1 MGVGMV
7 GVDVGFQIFGVAFE
21 QLGQLTTVSLRRSG
35 PLSLKWEKGF
45 CFF

>member
-21 QLGQLTTVSLRRSG
+21 QLGQLTTVSLRHSSH
-35 PLSLKWEKGF
+35 LSLKLETLF
-45 CFF
+45 CF